1 MNRLQDKVALVF
13 GAGSSGPGWSN
24 GKAAAVAYAREGAHV
39 VAVDRVEQAARETVE
54 CISAEHHEALAV
66 EADVADTRAI
76 SAAVE
81 QAIQV
86 FGRIDIL
93 HNNVGT
99 TVMGGPVELDEE
111 RWRQSLDVNVGSVY
125 RTCKAVL
132 PHMIRQSR
140 GVIINIS
147 SLAAIRWTGYPYF
160 AYYAGK
166 AAVNQATV
174 ALAMQYARHGI
185 RANAILPG
193 AIDTP
198 LIYRE
203 ISSQYGSIEEMRA
216 ARTHG
221 KDGHGLGYCPRRRFP
236 RIRRSLLHHRRVLAC
251 RWRSELRHGR
261 RRSWRSALNRGFEEG
276 TPALQPASQASRNQG
291 VPRCRR
297 GRLAEIRA
305 AAGTAA
311 PTAINS

>member
-1 MNRLQDKVALVF
+1 MNCLQDKVAVVF

-24 GKAAAVAYAREGAHV
+24 GKAAAVAYARQGARV
-39 VAVDRVEQAARETVE
+39 VAVDRVEQAARETAE
-54 CISAEHHEALAV
+54 CITAEHQQALAV
-66 EADVADTRAI
+66 EADVADTGAVA
-76 SAAVE
+76 AAVE

-111 RWRQSLDVNVGSVY
+111 SWRRSLEVNVGSVY
-125 RTCKAVL
+125 RTCRAVL
-132 PHMIRQSR
+132 PHMIRQGR
-140 GVIINIS
+140 GSIINIS
-147 SLAAIRWTGYPYF
+147 SLASIRWTGYPYF
-160 AYYAGK
+160 AYYAAK

-203 ISSQYGSIEEMRA
+203 ISSQYSSIEEMRA
-216 ARTHG
+216 ARDRAVPLG
-221 KDGHGLGYCPRRRFP
+221 KM
-236 RIRRSLLHHRRVLAC
+236 
-251 RWRSELRHGR
+251 
-261 RRSWRSALNRGFEEG
+261 
-276 TPALQPASQASRNQG
+276 
-291 VPRCRR
+291 
-297 GRLAEIRA
+297 
-305 AAGTAA
+305 GTAWDIA
-311 PTAINS
+311 HAAVFLASDEASFITGVCLPVDGGQSCVMAGGDR